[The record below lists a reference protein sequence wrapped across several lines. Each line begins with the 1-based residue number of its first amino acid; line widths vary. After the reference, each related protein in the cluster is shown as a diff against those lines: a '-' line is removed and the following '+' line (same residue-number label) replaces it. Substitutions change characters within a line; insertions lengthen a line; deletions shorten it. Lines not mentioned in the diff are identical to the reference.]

1 MITKSINHSIATARR
16 TDSTLFIIVPQL
28 EIQIDGILRIGFN
41 HENKLQIDGFIGDE
55 LATYILSEKEILNL
69 ATRHNIQK
77 ITLALSEGFSPDS
90 SLNVIFNGLLQLPHF
105 ELN

>member
-16 TDSTLFIIVPQL
+16 TDRTLFIIVPQL
-28 EIQIDGILRIGFN
+28 ELQIDGILRIGFN
-41 HENKLQIDGFIGDE
+41 DENKLQIDGFIGDE